1 MAAGLGRSSREEE
14 VPRGPLCGASPR
26 SRAVLSGRMQQFSGS
41 AASTFGCQANVPAPL
56 AHVHGRW
63 QALLTASTAE
73 ETMVQIEK
81 DLPRT
86 MDHELLKEGE
96 VSRGERRRSA
106 PPVRAE
112 LRGVRLRRRGPAQG
126 RLKSY

>member
-1 MAAGLGRSSREEE
+1 
-14 VPRGPLCGASPR
+14 
-26 SRAVLSGRMQQFSGS
+26 MQQFSGC
-41 AASTFGCQANVPAPL
+41 AASTFGRPTNVPAPL
-56 AHVHGRW
+56 AHVCGRW

-96 VSRGERRRSA
+96 ASRVEWRRSA

-112 LRGVRLRRRGPAQG
+112 LRGAHIRRRGPVQG
-126 RLKSY
+126 RLKFVLSV